1 MFTCARKLPQNSS
14 TFAGRTP
21 AVSVQ
26 AGGTQTETRQQL
38 TQSPGPLCV
47 TQQVVSGA
55 PDVQVGDGGGGDV
68 GGSVTCAEGPS
79 SAGTSTCLVHTGEY
93 CSPMMQSATCCYCRR
108 PAPTGRPDTQ
118 TPPGPGQAARK
129 GRLLPDKANAEANC
143 KAM

>member
-21 AVSVQ
+21 AVSGQ

-68 GGSVTCAEGPS
+68 GGKV
-79 SAGTSTCLVHTGEY
+79 
-93 CSPMMQSATCCYCRR
+93 SPVQKVPARR
-108 PAPTGRPDTQ
+108 GRPPVWFTQ
-118 TPPGPGQAARK
+118 
-129 GRLLPDKANAEANC
+129 ANIVRR
-143 KAM
+143 